1 MGMEPIDGI
10 IIFFSGQRQQSI
22 LEKVRNW
29 AVRSASSEHP
39 AEEDGKSVGALAWGP
54 LEIGLSFPTV
64 ARTVDTVREYEPLL
78 LIWERENR
86 P

>member
-10 IIFFSGQRQQSI
+10 GILLSGQRQQSM

-29 AVRSASSEHP
+29 AVRYISSQHP
-39 AEEDGKSVGALAWGP
+39 AEGDGKSVGALAGGS

-64 ARTVDTVREYEPLL
+64 AITVDCSEGV
-78 LIWERENR
+78 
-86 P
+86 